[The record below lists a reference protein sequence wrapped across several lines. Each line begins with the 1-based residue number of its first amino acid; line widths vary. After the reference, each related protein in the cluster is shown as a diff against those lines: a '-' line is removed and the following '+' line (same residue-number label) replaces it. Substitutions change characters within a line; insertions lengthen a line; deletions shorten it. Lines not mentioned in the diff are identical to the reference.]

1 MCREGREQKRA
12 ILFPMQLSAKFY
24 SIRVYIYN
32 FLFRQTINSPF
43 INFVSKNKLLSL
55 KRSFFKLHI
64 RRNRFGIPI
73 FFVKDMG
80 LEFPTNLLISSKSS
94 SKTILAKTEETIS
107 EFVFSS
113 KIVSFSFLEI
123 VQAVLVEVPQ
133 F

>member
-1 MCREGREQKRA
+1 MTHF
-12 ILFPMQLSAKFY
+12 IN
-24 SIRVYIYN
+24 N

-80 LEFPTNLLISSKSS
+80 LEFPTSLLISSKSS
-94 SKTILAKTEETIS
+94 SKTILAKTEETIL

-113 KIVSFSFLEI
+113 ETISFSFFEI
-123 VQAVLVEVPQ
+123 VQAAGVLVEVSSVLT
-133 F
+133 FKSESIFSIMSRVLA